1 MKFNKLKGARAE
13 KGYSQ
18 KDMADK
24 IGISTDSYHLKENG
38 KTEFKLSEVKKILDI
53 LDKEFTD
60 IFLDWITLRV

>member
-18 KDMADK
+18 VEMAEK
-24 IGISTDSYHLKENG
+24 LGISTDSYNMKENG
-38 KTEFKLSEVKKILDI
+38 KSEFKLSEIKAILDI

-60 IFLDWITLRV
+60 IFI